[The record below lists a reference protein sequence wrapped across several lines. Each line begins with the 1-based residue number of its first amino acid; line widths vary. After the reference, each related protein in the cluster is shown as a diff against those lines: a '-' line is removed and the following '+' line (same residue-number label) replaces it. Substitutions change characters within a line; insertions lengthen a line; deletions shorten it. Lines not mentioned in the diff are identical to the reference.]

1 LFKNNH
7 GILAHKNAINM
18 KKNTF
23 GEFQMVQP
31 LETSYASKAALQI
44 DAKIRALP
52 VLKTPAARAIR
63 RQYSHQL
70 KQADPT
76 FILNLSRE
84 LIERHDQRWLA
95 YEFIQNHQST
105 FQKIGKAE
113 LEELGQGINSWD
125 TTDAFA
131 RILAGPAWLN
141 GQVTDK
147 LIHKWANSRDLWW
160 RRAALVSTVAL
171 NKRSQGGKGDVIRT
185 LTVCSLLVSDHED
198 MVAKAMS
205 WALRELVVHDP
216 GAVNEFLIEHK
227 AELPARVK
235 REVRNKLRTGLKNPK
250 RKKD

>member
-1 LFKNNH
+1 
-7 GILAHKNAINM
+7 
-18 KKNTF
+18 
-23 GEFQMVQP
+23 MV
-31 LETSYASKAALQI
+31 ASQI
-44 DAKIRALP
+44 DANIRALP
-52 VLKTPAARAIR
+52 VLKTAAARDIR

-70 KQADPT
+70 KQADPR

-84 LIERHDQRWLA
+84 LIKKHDQRWLA
-95 YEFIQNHQST
+95 YEIIRNHQAT
-105 FQKIGKAE
+105 FHKIGKVE

-141 GQVTDK
+141 GQVTDN
-147 LIHKWANSRDLWW
+147 LIHKWANSEDLWW

-171 NKRSQGGKGDVIRT
+171 NKRSQGGKGDVART
-185 LTVCSLLVSDHED
+185 LAVCGLLVSDHED

-216 GAVNEFLIEHK
+216 EALNKFLTEHE

-235 REVRNKLRTGLKNPK
+235 REVRNKLKTGLKNPK
-250 RKKD
+250 RNKE

>member
-1 LFKNNH
+1 
-7 GILAHKNAINM
+7 
-18 KKNTF
+18 
-23 GEFQMVQP
+23 MVQP

-52 VLKTPAARAIR
+52 VLKTAAARAIR

-70 KQADPT
+70 KQANPA
-76 FILNLSRE
+76 FILNLARE

-95 YEFIQNHQST
+95 YEFIRNHKVT

-141 GQVTDK
+141 GQVTDN
-147 LIHKWANSRDLWW
+147 LIHKWANSEDLWW

-171 NKRSQGGKGDVIRT
+171 NKRSQGGKGDVDRT
-185 LTVCSLLVSDHED
+185 LTICKLLISDHEN
-198 MVAKAMS
+198 MVVKAMS
-205 WALRELVVHDP
+205 WALRELIVHNP
-216 GAVNEFLIEHK
+216 EAVNEFLTKHE
-227 AELPARVK
+227 ADLSAMVK
-235 REVRNKLRTGLKNPK
+235 REVSNKLKTGLKNPK
-250 RKKD
+250 KKKG